1 MAPTNRLSPIPQPPT
16 KPVVGNML
24 SLDPT
29 APVQNLARLAR
40 ELGPIFWLDMMGA
53 PVVFVAGH
61 DLVDEL
67 SDEKR
72 FDKAVR
78 GPLRR
83 VRAIGGDGL
92 FTADTDE
99 PNWSKAHNIL
109 LQPFGNRAMQSYHPS
124 MVDIAEQLVKKW
136 ERLNADEEIDVVH
149 DMTALTLDTIG
160 LCGFDY
166 RFNSF
171 YRRDYHPFVAS
182 LVRSLETIMMIRGLP
197 LENLWMQKRRR
208 DMASDVEFMN
218 RMVDEIVAER
228 RKNATAADD
237 KKDML
242 AAMMTGVDRATGTQ
256 LDDVNIRY
264 QINTF
269 LIAGHETTSGLLSCT
284 IYALLK
290 HPEVLKKAY
299 EEVDRVLGP
308 DINARPTYQQVT
320 QLTYITQVLKEA
332 LRMWPPA
339 PAYGISPLKDETIG
353 GKYKLRKNTF
363 VTVLVLALHRDPS
376 VWGPNPDAFNPENFS
391 REAEAA
397 RPVNA
402 WKPFGNG
409 QRACIGRGF
418 AMHEAALAIGM
429 ILQRFKLIDVHRYQM
444 HLKETLTIKPEGFKI
459 KVRPRTDQER
469 GSFTGAATATPAA
482 NPAAPRAR
490 TRPGH
495 NTPLLVLYGSNLGTA
510 EELATRVADLA
521 EINGF
526 ATTLAPLDDHVGKLP
541 TQGGVLIF
549 CASYNGAAPDNAT
562 QFVQWLG
569 SELPRDAFANLRYAV
584 FGCGNSDWAAT
595 YQSIPRFIDEQL
607 AAHGGKSVYA
617 RGEGDARSDLDGQF
631 EQWFAKAAPEAVKE
645 FGVDTGLSRNAE
657 DEPLYSIEPL
667 APSVTNTVVAL
678 GGAAPMQLLANTEL
692 QNKTGPY
699 ASERSTRHIEV
710 QLPPGAL
717 YRVGDHLSVVPRNDP
732 ALVDSVARRFG
743 FLPSDQIRLQVAD
756 GRRAQL
762 PVGEA
767 VSVGRLLTDF
777 VELQQVATRK
787 QIQILSEH
795 TRCPVTKP
803 KLLAFVGEDAASGER
818 YRSDIL
824 GKRKSVFDLLEEHP
838 ACELPLHV
846 YLEMLSL
853 LAPRYYSISS
863 SPSVDASRCSVTVA
877 VVDAPAA
884 SGRGIYKGICSNYL
898 AGRRA
903 GETIY
908 ATLRE
913 TKAGFRLPADPT
925 VPVIMIGPGTGL
937 APFRGF
943 LQERAA
949 LKARGAALGPAM
961 LFFGCRHP
969 EQDYLYADE
978 LKGFA
983 ADGITELRTGFS
995 RGEGPKTYVQNL
1007 IAAEKDRVWALIEQ
1021 GAIIYVCGDG
1031 GKMEPDV
1038 KATLVA
1044 IYRERRA
1051 ADAASRPAL
1060 DRRPRRQKSLRTRRL
1075 GGRVETFQCR
1085 RRLVRDCAQER

>member
-1 MAPTNRLSPIPQPPT
+1 MAPTNKLSPIPRPPT

-24 SLDPT
+24 SLDST
-29 APVQNLARLAR
+29 APVQNLARLAK

-53 PVVFVAGH
+53 PIVIVSGH

-83 VRAIGGDGL
+83 VRAVAGDGL
-92 FTADTDE
+92 FTADTSE

-109 LQPFGNRAMQSYHPS
+109 MQPFGNRAMQSYHPS

-136 ERLNADEEIDVVH
+136 ERLNGDEEIDVVH

-171 YRRDYHPFVAS
+171 YRRDYHPFVES

-197 LENLWMQKRRR
+197 MENLWMQKRRR
-208 DMASDVEFMN
+208 DLAGDVAFMN

-228 RKNATAADD
+228 RKNAEAAEG

-242 AAMMTGVDRATGTQ
+242 GAMMTGVDRATGEQ

-284 IYALLK
+284 LYALLK
-290 HPEVLKKAY
+290 HPDVLKKAY

-308 DINARPTYQQVT
+308 DIEARPTYQQVT
-320 QLTYITQVLKEA
+320 QLTYVTQILKEA
-332 LRMWPPA
+332 LRLWPPA
-339 PAYGISPLKDETIG
+339 PAYGISPLGDETIG
-353 GKYKLRKNTF
+353 GKYKLKKNTF
-363 VTVLVLALHRDPS
+363 ITVLVLALHRDPS
-376 VWGPNPDAFNPENFS
+376 VWGPNPDAFDPENFS

-429 ILQRFKLIDVHRYQM
+429 ILQRFKLMDIHRYQM
-444 HLKETLTIKPEGFKI
+444 HLKETLTIKPDGFKI
-459 KVRPRTDQER
+459 KVRPRTDRER
-469 GSFTGAATATPAA
+469 GEFTGPSGMAM
-482 NPAAPRAR
+482 AAPRAPR
-490 TRPGH
+490 PPVARPGH
-495 NTPLLVLYGSNLGTA
+495 NTPMLVLYGSNLGSA
-510 EELATRVADLA
+510 EELATRMADLA

-526 ATTLAPLDDHVGKLP
+526 VTRLGPLDDYVGKLP
-541 TQGGVLIF
+541 EEGGVLII
-549 CASYNGAAPDNAT
+549 CASYNGAPPDNAT
-562 QFVQWLG
+562 QFFKWLG
-569 SELPRDAFANLRYAV
+569 GDLPKDAFARLRYAV

-595 YQSIPRFIDEQL
+595 YQSVPRFIDEQL
-607 AAHGGKSVYA
+607 AAHGGRAIYP

-631 EQWFAKAAPEAVKE
+631 QKWFPAAAQVATKE
-645 FGVDTGLSRNAE
+645 FGIDWNFTRTAE
-657 DEPLYSIEPL
+657 DEPLYAIEPV
-667 APSVTNTVVAL
+667 APTAVNTMVAQ
-678 GGAAPMQLLANTEL
+678 GGALPMKVLVNHEL
-692 QNKTGPY
+692 QNKSGAN
-699 ASERSTRHIEV
+699 ASDRSTRHIEV
-710 QLPPGAL
+710 QLPASQS

-732 ALVDSVARRFG
+732 TLVDSVARRFG
-743 FLPSDQIRLQVAD
+743 FLPADQIRLRVAE

-762 PVGEA
+762 PVGDT
-767 VSVGRLLTDF
+767 VSVGRLLSEF

-787 QIQILSEH
+787 QIQIMSEN
-795 TRCPVTKP
+795 TRCPVTRP
-803 KLLAFVGEDAASGER
+803 KLAAYVGDDAAATEL
-818 YRSDIL
+818 YRSEIL

-838 ACELPLHV
+838 ACELPFHA

-863 SPSVDASRCSVTVA
+863 SPSGDPSRCSVTVA
-877 VVDAPAA
+877 VVAGAA
-884 SGRGIYKGICSNYL
+884 SSGRGIYKGICSNYL

-903 GETIY
+903 GETVH
-908 ATLRE
+908 ATVRE
-913 TKAGFRLPADPT
+913 TKAGFRLPDDAS
-925 VPVIMIGPGTGL
+925 VPIIMIGPGTGL

-949 LKARGAALGPAM
+949 RKAKGATLGPAM

-969 EQDYLYADE
+969 DQDYLYADE
-978 LKGFA
+978 LKAFA
-983 ADGITELRTGFS
+983 SDGVTELHTAFS
-995 RGEGPKTYVQNL
+995 RAEGPKTYVQNL
-1007 IAAEKDRVWALIEQ
+1007 VTAQQDRVWSLIEN

-1038 KATLVA
+1038 KAALVA
-1044 IYRERRA
+1044 IYRERKA
-1051 ADAASRPAL
+1051 VDADAAQRWIDDLGTKNRYVL
-1060 DRRPRRQKSLRTRRL
+1060 DVWA
-1075 GGRVETFQCR
+1075 GG
-1085 RRLVRDCAQER
+1085 

>member
-1 MAPTNRLSPIPQPPT
+1 MPSKNRLNPIPQPPA

-24 SLDPT
+24 SLDPS
-29 APVQNLARLAR
+29 APIQNLTRLTK

-53 PVVFVAGH
+53 PIVVASGH

-72 FDKAVR
+72 FDKVVR
-78 GPLRR
+78 GALRR
-83 VRAIGGDGL
+83 VRAVGGDGL
-92 FTADTDE
+92 FTADTNE

-109 LQPFGNRAMQSYHPS
+109 LTPFGNRAMQSYHPS

-136 ERLNADEEIDVVH
+136 ERLNADDEIDVVH

-171 YRRDYHPFVAS
+171 YRRDYHPFVES
-182 LVRSLETIMMIRGLP
+182 LVRSLETIMMTRGLP
-197 LENLWMQKRRR
+197 FENLWMQKRRR
-208 DMASDVEFMN
+208 EMAGDVAFMN
-218 RMVDEIVAER
+218 KMVDEIVAER
-228 RKNATAADD
+228 RRNTAATED

-242 AAMMTGVDRATGTQ
+242 AAMMTGVDRTTGEQ

-269 LIAGHETTSGLLSCT
+269 LIAGHETTSGLLSYT
-284 IYALLK
+284 LYALLK
-290 HPEVLKKAY
+290 HPDILRKAY

-308 DINARPTYQQVT
+308 DLDVKPTYQQVT
-320 QLTYITQVLKEA
+320 QLGYITQILKEA
-332 LRMWPPA
+332 LRLWPPA
-339 PAYGISPLKDETIG
+339 PAYGISPLKDESIGG
-353 GKYKLRKNTF
+353 GKYKLKKGTF
-363 VTVLVLALHRDPS
+363 VTILVTALHRDPS

-429 ILQRFKLIDVHRYQM
+429 VLQRFKLIDPHRYQM
-444 HLKETLTIKPEGFKI
+444 HLKETLTIKPEGFRI
-459 KVRPRTDQER
+459 KVRPREDRER
-469 GSFTGAATATPAA
+469 GAFAGAAPAA
-482 NPAAPRAR
+482 AVSTASAPRTR
-490 TRPGH
+490 TRPSH

-510 EELATRVADLA
+510 EDLATRVADLA
-521 EINGF
+521 EVNGF
-526 ATTLAPLDDHVGKLP
+526 ATRLAPLDECVNKLP
-541 TQGGVLIF
+541 KEGGVLIF
-549 CASYNGAAPDNAT
+549 CASYNGAPPDNAT
-562 QFVQWLG
+562 QFVKWLHG
-569 SELPRDAFANLRYAV
+569 DLPKDALSGVNYAV

-595 YQSIPRFIDEQL
+595 YQSIPRLIDEQL
-607 AAHGGKSVYA
+607 AASGARSLYT

-631 EQWFAKAAPEAVKE
+631 DDWFKRLAPAAVKA
-645 FGVDTGLSRNAE
+645 FGLESSFSRDAA
-657 DEPLYSIEPL
+657 DEPLYRIEPM
-667 APSVTNTVVAL
+667 APSAVSAFATL
-678 GGAAPMQLLANTEL
+678 GGASAMKVLVNNEL
-692 QNKTGPY
+692 QNHEGPD
-699 ASERSTRHIEV
+699 ASDRSTRHIEV
-710 QLPPGAL
+710 ELPAGQT

-732 ALVDSVARRFG
+732 TLVDHVARRFG
-743 FLPSDQIRLQVAD
+743 FLPADQIRLQVSE

-767 VSVGRLLTDF
+767 VSVGRLLTEF

-787 QIQILSEH
+787 QIQIMSEQ

-803 KLLAFVGEDAASGER
+803 KLLAYVGEDAASAER
-818 YRSDIL
+818 YRMEVL
-824 GKRKSVFDLLEEHP
+824 NKRKSVFNLLEEHP
-838 ACELPLHV
+838 ACELPFHA
-846 YLEMLSL
+846 YLEMLTL

-863 SPSVDASRCSVTVA
+863 SPSGDAARCSVTVG
-877 VVDAPAA
+877 VVEGAA
-884 SGRGIYKGICSNYL
+884 SSGRGIYKGVCSNYL

-903 GETIY
+903 GETIH

-913 TKAGFRLPADPT
+913 TKAGFRLPDDPT
-925 VPVIMIGPGTGL
+925 VPIIMIGPGTGL

-949 LKARGAALGPAM
+949 RKAKGATLGPAM

-969 EQDYLYADE
+969 EQDFIYADE
-978 LKGFA
+978 LNVFA
-983 ADGITELRTGFS
+983 ADGITELFTAFS
-995 RGEGPKTYVQNL
+995 RADGPKTYVQHL
-1007 IAAEKDRVWALIEQ
+1007 VAAENDKVWQLIEQ
-1021 GAIIYVCGDG
+1021 GAVIFVCGDG

-1038 KATLVA
+1038 KAALVA
-1044 IYRERRA
+1044 IHRERTD
-1051 ADAASRPAL
+1051 ADAAAGTRWIEDMGTKNRYVL
-1060 DRRPRRQKSLRTRRL
+1060 DVWA
-1075 GGRVETFQCR
+1075 GG
-1085 RRLVRDCAQER
+1085 

>member
-1 MAPTNRLSPIPQPPT
+1 MTSPNKLDPIPHPRK

-24 SLDPT
+24 SLDPN
-29 APVQNLARLAR
+29 APVQDLVRLSK

-53 PVVFVAGH
+53 PLVIVAGH
-61 DLVDEL
+61 DLIDEL

-72 FDKAVR
+72 FDKTVR
-78 GPLRR
+78 GSLRR
-83 VRAIGGDGL
+83 VRAVGGDGL
-92 FTADTDE
+92 FTADTSE

-136 ERLNADEEIDVVH
+136 ERLNPDEEIEVVQ
-149 DMTALTLDTIG
+149 DLTALTLDTIG

-171 YRRDYHPFVAS
+171 YRRDYHPFVDA
-182 LVRSLETIMMIRGLP
+182 LVRSLETIMMTRGLP
-197 LENLWMQKRRR
+197 LENLWLQKRRKTL
-208 DMASDVEFMN
+208 AEDVTFMN
-218 RMVDEIVAER
+218 RMVDEIIAER
-228 RKNATAADD
+228 RGDAEAAEG

-242 AAMMTGVDRATGTQ
+242 GAMMTGVDRSSGEQ

-290 HPEVLKKAY
+290 HPDVLKRAY

-308 DINARPTYQQVT
+308 DVNAKPTYQQVT

-332 LRMWPPA
+332 LRLWPPA
-339 PAYGISPLKDETIG
+339 PAYGISPLKDETLGG

-363 VTVLVLALHRDPS
+363 ITVLVMALHRDPS
-376 VWGPNPDAFNPENFS
+376 VWGPNPDAFDPENFS
-391 REAEAA
+391 REAEAK

-429 ILQRFKLIDVHRYQM
+429 ILQRFKLLDTHRYQM
-444 HLKETLTIKPEGFKI
+444 HLKETLTVKPDGFKI
-459 KVRPRTDQER
+459 KVRLRADKDR
-469 GSFTGAATATPAA
+469 GAFAGRAAVAA
-482 NPAAPRAR
+482 AVSNAAAPQAR

-521 EINGF
+521 EVNGF
-526 ATTLAPLDDHVGKLP
+526 ATKLGALDDHVGKLP
-541 TQGGVLIF
+541 QEGGVLIF

-562 QFVQWLG
+562 QFVKWLEG
-569 SELPRDAFANLRYAV
+569 DIPKDAFAKVRYAV

-595 YQSIPRFIDEQL
+595 YQSVPRIIDEQL
-607 AAHGGKSVYA
+607 AAHGARSVYG

-631 EQWFAKAAPEAVKE
+631 EKWFAALGPAAAKE
-645 FGVDTGLSRNAE
+645 FGLASNITRSADDA
-657 DEPLYSIEPL
+657 PLYSIEPV
-667 APSVTNTVVAL
+667 APSAVNTIVTSGGVAQMKVS
-678 GGAAPMQLLANTEL
+678 ASSEL
-692 QNKTGPY
+692 QNRSG
-699 ASERSTRHIEV
+699 ANGSERSTRHIEV
-710 QLPPGAL
+710 QLPQGIT

-743 FLPSDQIRLQVAD
+743 FLPADQIRLQVAE

-762 PVGEA
+762 PVGDA
-767 VSVGRLLTDF
+767 VSVGRLLTEF
-777 VELQQVATRK
+777 VELQQIATRK
-787 QIQILSEH
+787 QIQIMSEH

-803 KLLAFVGEDAASGER
+803 KLLAYVGDDAVATER
-818 YRSDIL
+818 YRSDVL
-824 GKRKSVFDLLEEHP
+824 AKRKSVFDLLEEYP
-838 ACELPLHV
+838 ACELPFHA

-863 SPSVDASRCSVTVA
+863 SPSIDPSRCSVTVG
-877 VVDAPAA
+877 VVEAPAT
-884 SGRGIYKGICSNYL
+884 SGRGVYKGVCSNYL

-903 GETIY
+903 GDTIH
-908 ATLRE
+908 ATVRE
-913 TKAGFRLPADPT
+913 TKAGFRLPDDPF

-943 LQERAA
+943 LQERAHR
-949 LKARGAALGPAM
+949 KAQGAKLGPAV

-969 EQDYLYADE
+969 DQDFLYADE
-978 LKGFA
+978 LKAFA
-983 ADGITELRTGFS
+983 ADGITELHTAFS
-995 RGEGPKTYVQNL
+995 RADGPKTYVQHQV
-1007 IAAEKDRVWALIEQ
+1007 AAQKDRVWNLIEQ
-1021 GAIIYVCGDG
+1021 GAIVYVCGDG

-1038 KATLVA
+1038 KAALIA
-1044 IYRERRA
+1044 IYREKTG
-1051 ADAASRPAL
+1051 ADADAGLRWIDDLGTKNRYVL
-1060 DRRPRRQKSLRTRRL
+1060 DVWA
-1075 GGRVETFQCR
+1075 GG
-1085 RRLVRDCAQER
+1085 

>member
-1 MAPTNRLSPIPQPPT
+1 MASKNRLAPIPHPPT

-24 SLDPT
+24 SLDST

-40 ELGPIFWLDMMGA
+40 ELGPIFWLDMMGS
-53 PVVFVAGH
+53 PLVFVSGH

-72 FDKAVR
+72 FDKTVR

-92 FTADTDE
+92 FTADTSE

-136 ERLNADEEIDVVH
+136 ERLNADDEIDVVH

-182 LVRSLETIMMIRGLP
+182 LVRSLETIMMTRGLP

-208 DMASDVEFMN
+208 DMAGDVEFMN
-218 RMVDEIVAER
+218 KMVDEIVAER
-228 RKNATAADD
+228 RANTAAADD

-242 AAMMTGVDRATGTQ
+242 AAMMTGVDRATGSQ

-290 HPEVLKKAY
+290 HPEILKKAY

-339 PAYGISPLKDETIG
+339 PAYGITPLNDEVIG
-353 GKYKLRKNTF
+353 GKYKLKKNTF
-363 VTVLVLALHRDPS
+363 ITVLVLALHRDPS

-429 ILQRFKLIDVHRYQM
+429 ILQRFKLMDIHRYQM
-444 HLKETLTIKPEGFKI
+444 HLKETLTIKPDGFKI

-469 GSFTGAATATPAA
+469 GNFAGATSATPVAVA
-482 NPAAPRAR
+482 AAPRAR

-521 EINGF
+521 EVNGF
-526 ATTLAPLDDHVGKLP
+526 ATTLAPLDDYVGKLP
-541 TQGGVLIF
+541 TKGGVLIF

-562 QFVQWLG
+562 QFVKWLG
-569 SELPRDAFANLRYAV
+569 SGLPKDALANLRYAV

-595 YQSIPRFIDEQL
+595 YQSIPRLIDERL
-607 AAHGGKSVYA
+607 AAHGGRSVYT
-617 RGEGDARSDLDGQF
+617 RGEGDARVDLDGEF
-631 EQWFAKAAPEAVKE
+631 ESWFAKLAPLATKE
-645 FGVDTGLSRNAE
+645 FGIESSFSRSAE
-657 DEPLYSIEPL
+657 DEPLYNVEPV
-667 APSVTNTVVAL
+667 APSVSNLVVAL
-678 GGAAPMQLLANTEL
+678 GGAAPMQVIANAEL
-692 QNKTGPY
+692 QNKSGPN
-699 ASERSTRHIEV
+699 ASQRSTRHIEV
-710 QLPPGAL
+710 QLPPSAT
-717 YRVGDHLSVVPRNDP
+717 YRVGDHLSAVPRNDP

-743 FLPSDQIRLQVAD
+743 FLPSDQIRLQVAE

-767 VSVGRLLTDF
+767 VSVGRLLAEF
-777 VELQQVATRK
+777 VELQLVATRK
-787 QIQILSEH
+787 QIQIMSEH

-803 KLLAFVGEDAASGER
+803 KLLAFVGEDAASTER
-818 YRSDIL
+818 YRSEIL
-824 GKRKSVFDLLEEHP
+824 GKHRSVFDLLEEYP

-877 VVDAPAA
+877 VVEGPAV
-884 SGRGIYKGICSNYL
+884 SGRGIYKGICSNFL

-913 TKAGFRLPADPT
+913 TKAGFRLPTDAE
-925 VPVIMIGPGTGL
+925 VPIIMIGPGTGL

-949 LKARGAALGPAM
+949 LKAKGASLGPAM

-983 ADGITELRTGFS
+983 ADGITELHTAFS
-995 RGEGPKTYVQNL
+995 RGDGPKTYVQNL

-1038 KATLVA
+1038 KAALVA
-1044 IYRERRA
+1044 IYREKSG
-1051 ADAASRPAL
+1051 ADAKAGQRWIDELGTKNRYVL
-1060 DRRPRRQKSLRTRRL
+1060 DVWAGS
-1075 GGRVETFQCR
+1075 
-1085 RRLVRDCAQER
+1085 

>member
-1 MAPTNRLSPIPQPPT
+1 MASKNRLAPIPHPPT

-24 SLDPT
+24 SLDST

-53 PVVFVAGH
+53 PLVIVSGH

-72 FDKAVR
+72 FDKTVR

-92 FTADTDE
+92 FTADTTE

-136 ERLNADEEIDVVH
+136 ERLNADDEIDVVH

-208 DMASDVEFMN
+208 DMAQDVEFMN
-218 RMVDEIVAER
+218 KMVDEIVAER
-228 RKNATAADD
+228 RANAAAADD

-242 AAMMTGVDRATGTQ
+242 AAMMTGVDRVTGTQ

-308 DINARPTYQQVT
+308 DINAKPTYQQVT

-339 PAYGISPLKDETIG
+339 PAYGITPLNDEVIG
-353 GKYKLRKNTF
+353 GKYRLKRNTF
-363 VTVLVLALHRDPS
+363 ITVLVLALHRDPS
-376 VWGPNPDAFNPENFS
+376 VWGPNPDAFNPDNFS

-429 ILQRFKLIDVHRYQM
+429 ILQRFKLLDVHRYQM
-444 HLKETLTIKPEGFKI
+444 HLKETLTIKPDGFKI

-469 GSFTGAATATPAA
+469 GNFAGATAAK
-482 NPAAPRAR
+482 PAAPAAAPRVR

-521 EINGF
+521 EVNGF
-526 ATTLAPLDDHVGKLP
+526 ATTLAPLDDYVGKLP
-541 TQGGVLIF
+541 AKGGVLIF

-562 QFVQWLG
+562 RFVKWLG
-569 SELPRDAFANLRYAV
+569 SGLPKDAFAGLRYAV

-595 YQSIPRFIDEQL
+595 YQSIPRLIDEEL
-607 AAHGGKSVYA
+607 AAHGGRSVYT
-617 RGEGDARSDLDGQF
+617 RGEGDARGDLDGEF
-631 EQWFAKAAPEAVKE
+631 ESWFAKLAPLATKE
-645 FGVDTGLSRNAE
+645 FGIESSFSRSAE
-657 DEPLYSIEPL
+657 DEPLYSIEPV
-667 APSVTNTVVAL
+667 APSVSNVVVAL
-678 GGAAPMQLLANTEL
+678 GGAAPMQIIANTEL
-692 QNKTGPY
+692 QNKTGPNP
-699 ASERSTRHIEV
+699 SQRSTRHIEV
-710 QLPPGAL
+710 QLPPGAS

-732 ALVDSVARRFG
+732 ALVDSVARRLG
-743 FLPSDQIRLQVAD
+743 FLPSDQIRLQVAE

-762 PVGEA
+762 PAGEA
-767 VSVGRLLTDF
+767 ISVGRLLAEF

-787 QIQILSEH
+787 QIQIMSEH

-803 KLLAFVGEDAASGER
+803 KLLSFVGEDAASGER
-818 YRSDIL
+818 YRNEIL

-863 SPSVDASRCSVTVA
+863 SPSLDASRCSITVA
-877 VVDAPAA
+877 VVEGPAV
-884 SGRGIYKGICSNYL
+884 SGRGIYKGICSNFL

-913 TKAGFRLPADPT
+913 TKAGFRLPADPA
-925 VPVIMIGPGTGL
+925 VPIIMIGPGTGL

-949 LKARGAALGPAM
+949 LKAKGSTLGPAM

-969 EQDYLYADE
+969 EQDYLYAEE
-978 LKGFA
+978 LKAFA
-983 ADGITELRTGFS
+983 AEGITDLYTAFS
-995 RGEGPKTYVQNL
+995 RGDGPKTYVQNL
-1007 IAAEKDRVWALIEQ
+1007 IAAQKDKVWALIER

-1038 KATLVA
+1038 KAALVA
-1044 IYRERRA
+1044 IYRENSG
-1051 ADAASRPAL
+1051 ADAQGGQRWIDDLGAKNRYVL
-1060 DRRPRRQKSLRTRRL
+1060 DVWA
-1075 GGRVETFQCR
+1075 GG
-1085 RRLVRDCAQER
+1085 